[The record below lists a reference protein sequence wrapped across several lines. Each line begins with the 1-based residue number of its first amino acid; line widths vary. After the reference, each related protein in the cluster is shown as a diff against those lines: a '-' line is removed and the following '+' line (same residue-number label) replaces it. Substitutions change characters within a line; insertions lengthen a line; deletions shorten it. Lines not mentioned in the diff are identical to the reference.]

1 MPKNITN
8 THLNQ
13 KITVVETDVKHIH
26 DCIHRLED
34 EVKDNRKF
42 FTTRLDRL
50 DNRIWMIMALTF
62 TTFVTLFASLLF
74 S

>member
-1 MPKNITN
+1 MSKSITN
-8 THLNQ
+8 THLDN

-42 FTTRLDRL
+42 FTSRLDRL

-62 TTFVTLFASLLF
+62 TTFVTLFASVLF